1 MSAANLDMERSIARC
16 RVFLCL
22 VIGLVLYV
30 DPLTGGAF
38 ALGKYWASVLAAH
51 LAYGLSLLAA
61 QQRFSSRRLSAIA
74 TVGDV
79 LFATAVATVTE
90 GTTSPFYAFFAFA
103 VLAVALRSGLRA
115 TLLVT
120 TVSVALYITLVVLR
134 APDDEHLYLTIRAAY
149 IGITGYLVG
158 YFGEVRL
165 RQDARIRELEA
176 VAERERIARSLHDG
190 HMQALAAV
198 NLRLETCRELLRRG
212 SQDEAV
218 AELTDLQRG
227 VNREHDELRA
237 YIRSLVDLD
246 EASVAAPESATRVSV
261 SARFEGSVAFVE
273 HVLLLMLEGTRNV
286 RRHARASS
294 ASVAAAV
301 SADGLVLTIDDDG
314 VGFGPGDGPP
324 WSMTSR
330 VNECGGRLTLPADGR
345 AGGHVVVELP
355 VT

>member
-1 MSAANLDMERSIARC
+1 MSVADLDMERSIARC

-22 VIGLVLYV
+22 VIALVLYI

-38 ALGKYWASVLAAH
+38 ALGKYWGSVLAAH
-51 LAYGLSLLAA
+51 LAYGLSLVAA
-61 QQRFSSRRLSAIA
+61 QRRSSSRRLSVLA

-79 LFATAVATVTE
+79 LFAAAVATVTE
-90 GTTSPFYAFFAFA
+90 GTTSPFYAFFSFA
-103 VLAVALRSGLRA
+103 VLAAALRSGLRA
-115 TLLVT
+115 AMGVT
-120 TVSVALYITLVVLR
+120 SVSVALYIALVVFR
-134 APDDEHLYLTIRAAY
+134 SPPDQHLYLLIRAAY

-165 RQDARIRELEA
+165 RQEDRIRELEA

-190 HMQALAAV
+190 HMQALAGV
-198 NLRLETCRELLRRG
+198 NLRLETCRQLLRRG
-212 SQDEAV
+212 SSDEAV
-218 AELTDLQRG
+218 AELTDLQLG

-246 EASVAAPESATRVSV
+246 EAAAAGRESATRVSV
-261 SARFEGSVAFVE
+261 SARFDGSVAFVE

-286 RRHARASS
+286 HRHARASS
-294 ASVAAAV
+294 ASVEARV
-301 SADGLVLTIDDDG
+301 ADDELVLTIDDDG
-314 VGFGPGDGPP
+314 VGFRDGVSPS

-330 VNECGGRLTLPADGR
+330 VRECGGRLTLPTDGR
-345 AGGHVVVELP
+345 AGGHVVVQLP